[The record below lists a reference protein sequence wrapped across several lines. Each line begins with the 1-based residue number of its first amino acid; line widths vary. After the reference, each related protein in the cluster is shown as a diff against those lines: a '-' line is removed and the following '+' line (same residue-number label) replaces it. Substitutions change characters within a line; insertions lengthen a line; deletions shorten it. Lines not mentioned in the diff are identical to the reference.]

1 MHTTYTDEKTAFKLK
16 QEFECNCPL
25 TKNEIESLKQE
36 VSDIICS
43 VDPAASLP
51 SLTPYLNDCW
61 NIGFW
66 CDSELY
72 LIPFEVDMLAKHDLF
87 LNIIA
92 SKSEQLLH

>member
-1 MHTTYTDEKTAFKLK
+1 MLTKYTDEKTAFKLK

-25 TKNEIESLKQE
+25 TKGEIEVLKQE
-36 VSDIICS
+36 VSDVICR
-43 VDPAASLP
+43 VDPTATSA

-72 LIPFEVDMLAKHDLF
+72 LIPFEVDMLSKHDLF
-87 LNIIA
+87 LNVIA
-92 SKSEQLLH
+92 SQSEQLLH